1 MIRSV
6 RLVAGITA
14 VISAA
19 LVFSGCGA
27 AAKNSGS
34 TSTPAAASNLSTAVS
49 NAGTARSGAGTAAAS
64 AAAGGTSIKGKVVVD
79 LLPSYDNSW
88 MAAYG
93 KAFESQ
99 GKTLGLDV
107 KTQTNNFD
115 AAVQSQQIDDAIAQ
129 KVALI
134 NILPTNETAELP
146 ALRRAK
152 AANIP
157 VIITTSPLRP
167 GHDDLFAAYYGPNH
181 ATLGEL
187 AAKSVC
193 TALSTDGRKGG
204 KIALITGAQVF
215 YEAVIRI
222 DAFDA
227 QIKKCS
233 VPISIVSTQDGQWA
247 TNISEQQASQ
257 LFAKYQGSNALSAIY
272 AMADN
277 QADGVI
283 TAAKQAG
290 IPVGLGPKDLIVVG
304 SNCTTEGV
312 ANIGSG
318 LQLSTNTQ
326 MASVDGKA
334 NADLVG
340 KYLSGAAV
348 PKNTYD
354 ESTLITKANLAK
366 YAKGC
371 TT

>member
-1 MIRSV
+1 MIRSI
-6 RLVAGITA
+6 RLAACTA
-14 VISAA
+14 AILSATVVLTA
-19 LVFSGCGA
+19 CGA
-27 AAKNSGS
+27 ASKKGDSA
-34 TSTPAAASNLSTAVS
+34 STAGAAT
-49 NAGTARSGAGTAAAS
+49 NAGTGAASVAAGTK
-64 AAAGGTSIKGKVVVD
+64 SIQGKVVVD

-93 KAFESQ
+93 KAFEAQAKS
-99 GKTLGLDV
+99 LGLDV

-181 ATLGEL
+181 VTLGEL

-193 TALSTDGRKGG
+193 TALSSDGRKGG

-215 YEAVIRI
+215 YEAVVRI
-222 DAFDA
+222 QAFDA

-247 TNISEQQASQ
+247 TNVSEQQASQ
-257 LFAKYQGSNALSAIY
+257 LFAKNQGANALSAIY

-290 IPVGLGPKDLIVVG
+290 VAVGLGAKDLIVVG

-312 ANIGSG
+312 KNIGSG
-318 LQLSTNTQ
+318 LQRSTNTQ
-326 MASVDGKA
+326 MAPVDGKA

-340 KYLSGAAV
+340 KYLSGASV
-348 PKNTYD
+348 PRSTYD

-366 YAKGC
+366 YATGC